1 VKFRSATLALATA
14 ALLSG
19 GAAPSAAA
27 PAGGTN
33 AGAAIPLLRIATN
46 YQLPTLDPT
55 KYSSAT
61 IVTALSMETL
71 LSLGRQG
78 QLLPEL
84 ATSWSATSPVTY
96 LYHLRHGVKFW
107 DGDEL
112 TASDVAF
119 SWNYERAPGSQYGTG
134 FASVKKVSADGPYTV
149 VVTLV
154 HPDASWQ
161 DTPAFTGEIF
171 EQKFFE
177 AHSRTFGQPGT
188 LIMGTGPWEVN
199 KLDPTTGA
207 DLSANPQWWGGTA
220 PIDHITFQIFANS
233 TSEALAFRGGDEDL
247 DPLVVGP
254 KSFAASSGAN
264 IVAAPS
270 CLNGMLDMN
279 VHDPGWD
286 DVHVRRAVAYALDRT
301 DIIDAFG
308 GYAVPDYTLI
318 PASALRTIA
327 SQAQVNALFNSLPVY
342 AYNLA
347 KAKAEMAESAYPH
360 GFTTPLLEYSYG
372 NTVDVT
378 EVIAAELAKIGIR
391 AQIKVEPIDAYE
403 AAETGPADKRL
414 PTFQTGGCIGP
425 DVSGYDFFLGSANL
439 APGQFNTADYAPPEV
454 DQLLAAGI
462 ATSVPAKRFGV
473 YSQLEQRLQEDLP
486 YIALYQQDY
495 CIALSK
501 AFAIP
506 DFNELAFMFDD
517 YALQL
522 KRAG

>member
-1 VKFRSATLALATA
+1 MKFRSASLVVTTA
-14 ALLSG
+14 ALL
-19 GAAPSAAA
+19 GAGAAA
-27 PAGGTN
+27 PAP
-33 AGAAIPLLRIATN
+33 GATAATTIPLLRIATN

-61 IVTALSMETL
+61 VVTALSLETL
-71 LSLGRQG
+71 LTLGPKG

-84 ATSWSATSPVTY
+84 ATSWSAANPVTY
-96 LYHLRHGVKFW
+96 VYHLRHGVKFW

-119 SWNYERAPGSQYGTG
+119 SWNYERAPGSQYSTG
-134 FASVKKVSADGPYTV
+134 FSSVKSVAAKGPYTV
-149 VVTLV
+149 TVNLV

-161 DTPAFTGEIF
+161 DTPAFTGEVF
-171 EQKFFE
+171 EKKFFE

-188 LIMGTGPWEVN
+188 LIMGTGPWEVD

-207 DLSANPQWWGGTA
+207 ELSANPQWWGGTV
-220 PIDHITFQIFANS
+220 PIQRISFQVFADA

-254 KSFAASSGAN
+254 KSFASSSGAK

-318 PASALRTIA
+318 PASALGTIA
-327 SQAQVNALFNSLPVY
+327 SGAQVSSLFKSLPLY
-342 AYNLA
+342 PYNLTM
-347 KAKAEMAESAYPH
+347 AKAEMAESAYPN
-360 GFTTPLLEYSYG
+360 GFSTPLLEYSYG
-372 NTVDVT
+372 NTVDVSQ
-378 EVIAAELAKIGIR
+378 VIAAELAKIGIQV
-391 AQIKVEPIDAYE
+391 QIKVEPIDAYE
-403 AAETGPADKRL
+403 ATETGPAAKRL

-425 DVSGYDFFLGSANL
+425 
-439 APGQFNTADYAPPEV
+439 T
-454 DQLLAAGI
+454 
-462 ATSVPAKRFGV
+462 
-473 YSQLEQRLQEDLP
+473 
-486 YIALYQQDY
+486 
-495 CIALSK
+495 
-501 AFAIP
+501 
-506 DFNELAFMFDD
+506 
-517 YALQL
+517 
-522 KRAG
+522 